1 MCYWH
6 IVGRDWAVAKHPTM
20 HGDARPHPGKD
31 PPASHATGT
40 EAETPCPDAPRA
52 APRPGPRGTTR
63 PSSPPGAHR
72 RRPRLCR
79 DSVHTHSG
87 CNPLAGG
94 GWARVFAT
102 SPSLVRSRK
111 HLQSSRFASGGGQ
124 TVLFRWGHKGIGR
137 GTVQGGGGWRG
148 GDGAQVSGQARVG
161 LLGRRDKALR
171 AARLNTPGTC
181 LFPLPSRSLGP
192 RNRYPGVRRA
202 ALSLQV
208 LRRARPRLARLPVT
222 AEGLAARP
230 SPPPSHTAAPLPL
243 CL

>member
-1 MCYWH
+1 MQ
-6 IVGRDWAVAKHPTM
+6 P
-20 HGDARPHPGKD
+20 
-31 PPASHATGT
+31 
-40 EAETPCPDAPRA
+40 APRLRRRVRMRLALPRGRALEQRHALPVRRAPAGA
-52 APRPGPRGTTR
+52 APGCAATPFTR
-63 PSSPPGAHR
+63 TAGATPSQ
-72 RRPRLCR
+72 
-79 DSVHTHSG
+79 
-87 CNPLAGG
+87 AGG
-94 GWARVFAT
+94 RARVFAM

-148 GDGAQVSGQARVG
+148 GDGAQVSGQVRVG
-161 LLGRRDKALR
+161 LLGRHDKALR